1 MKDSNVRLEAIQL
14 VKESIGNKL
23 FDNGL
28 SDIFPDLSPQA
39 RETKAKLNR
48 WYYQTKDLLYSEGH
62 Y

>member
-1 MKDSNVRLEAIQL
+1 MKGSNVRLEAIQL

-28 SDIFPDLSPQA
+28 SDIFSDLSPQA

-48 WYYQTKDLLYSEGH
+48 
-62 Y
+62 